1 MRFSLATVVVAAL
14 VGTGIA
20 APLARRTLVSEVGG
34 LLVGITQGVV
44 VDVVALETQLTG
56 LLGPIVA
63 KIESV
68 IKVTLAEK
76 LVSLVHGVE
85 GKVAATVNVN
95 NVVQIVGEA
104 LAMVAQGVDLN
115 AVNAYLN
122 AATNGQIVSLEVA
135 LGIPNLSQVLG
146 LVQH

>member
-34 LLVGITQGVV
+34 LLGGIVQGVV
-44 VDVVALETQLTG
+44 VDVVVLETQLTN

-85 GKVAATVNVN
+85 GQVAATVNVN

-104 LAMVAQGVDLN
+104 LAMVAQGVDLA
-115 AVNAYLN
+115 AVNAYLK
-122 AATNGQIVSLEVA
+122 AATGGQIVSLEAA
-135 LGIPNLSQVLG
+135 LGINNLSQVLG

>member
-14 VGTGIA
+14 VGTGLA

-34 LLVGITQGVV
+34 LLGGITQGVV

-63 KIESV
+63 KIEAV
-68 IKVTLAEK
+68 LPVTLAAK
-76 LVSLVHGVE
+76 LVSLAQGVE
-85 GKVAATVNVN
+85 GKVVATANVD
-95 NVVQIVGEA
+95 NVVQTVGEA
-104 LAMVAQGVDLN
+104 LAMVAQGVDLG
-115 AVNAYLN
+115 AVDSYLK

-135 LGIPNLSQVLG
+135 LGIKNLSQVLG